1 MTDDPLSIC
10 NDIFQNQGK
19 AFSMQAMEI
28 DCHHIGKSRRDFM
41 RHQMQ
46 AKLTPEYQVTNDS
59 RRFRITI
66 ASPRRARA

>member
-1 MTDDPLSIC
+1 MTDPLSIC
-10 NDIFQNQGK
+10 NKIFQEQDK

-28 DCHHIGKSRRDFM
+28 ECHHIGKARREFM

-46 AKLTPEYQVTNDS
+46 AQLSPQFQVTNDS

-66 ASPRRARA
+66 APAHRLSA